1 MKLCCTLTAV
11 TIDEAF
17 ATVSNCFPQVAQFQG
32 IHFKYAIRNGV
43 TLVER
48 KGHDRFYYWLSVDDH
63 FLLINASQES
73 KLAPM
78 RTIGQSLKPNPQ

>member
-1 MKLCCTLTAV
+1 V

-17 ATVSNCFPQVAQFQG
+17 ATVSNCFPQVATFQG
-32 IHFKYAIRNGV
+32 THFKYTVRNGV

-63 FLLINASQES
+63 FLLIHVSQNS
-73 KLAPM
+73 KLAPL
-78 RTIGQSLKPNPQ
+78 RTIGKSFTPSPQ